1 MATGLRNTPIA
12 VVLIVAA
19 AALGYWTY
27 GAHKKSESGKTGMAL
42 AQETARHLQE
52 ALSTEPGR
60 PSAET
65 VQAIGEYAAAASRN
79 LEAVKRLDAA
89 ASNQALVDALDDYL
103 LTSREILGRQAAS
116 YRFRG
121 QLLASTQAL
130 RDHMRADNHTGTWVR
145 EAVQAKERVEKDY
158 RDYAGAAEALDELL
172 KSFPASQ
179 AKLASHSRTAPLVD
193 DKLVAEARKRSNAA
207 LKQATN
213 EVERIR
219 QFTIRR

>member
-1 MATGLRNTPIA
+1 MAAGSRNTAIA
-12 VVLIVAA
+12 VVLLVAA

-27 GAHKKSESGKTGMAL
+27 GAHKKSETGKVGMAL

-52 ALSTEPGR
+52 ALSTDPGR

-89 ASNQALVDALDDYL
+89 GNQALVDALDDTL

-116 YRFRG
+116 YRFRR

-130 RDHMRADNHTGTWVR
+130 RDHMRADNHTGAWVR
-145 EAVQAKERVEKDY
+145 EAVQGKERVEKDY
-158 RDYAGAAEALDELL
+158 RDYLGAAEALDKLL
-172 KSFPASQ
+172 ESLPASL

-207 LKQATN
+207 LKQATD
-213 EVERIR
+213 EVEKIR
-219 QFTIRR
+219 QFTVRR

>member
-1 MATGLRNTPIA
+1 MAAGSRNTAIA
-12 VVLIVAA
+12 VVLLVAA

-27 GAHKKSESGKTGMAL
+27 GAHKKSETGIVGMAL

-52 ALSTEPGR
+52 ALSTDPGR

-65 VQAIGEYAAAASRN
+65 VQAIGDYAAAASRN
-79 LEAVKRLDAA
+79 LEALKRLDAA
-89 ASNQALVDALDDYL
+89 GNQALVDALDDYL
-103 LTSREILGRQAAS
+103 LTSREILGRQATS

-130 RDHMRADNHTGTWVR
+130 RDHMRADNHTGAWVQ
-145 EAVQAKERVEKDY
+145 EAVQGKERVEKDY
-158 RDYAGAAEALDELL
+158 RDYLGAAEALDKLL
-172 KSFPASQ
+172 ESFPASL

-207 LKQATN
+207 LKQATD
-213 EVERIR
+213 EVEKIR
-219 QFTIRR
+219 QFTVRR